1 MLGARIGVLVAAA
14 GASWEVEALRT
25 VSDGPSGAVL
35 LKRCVDLPD
44 LLATAATGQ
53 ARAAVVSARL
63 PGLDAESL
71 DLLRAAG
78 IGVVVVAEAAGPT
91 EVADL
96 PGVVDR
102 LDEDDLSALGVAIRS
117 ASDSAGADDPESRVR
132 AGARR
137 AQPPATS
144 AGVAVHRLD
153 SAGVDP
159 LAPQEGA
166 EEPGHVLAV
175 WGPTGAP
182 GRTTVAVSTAAEL
195 ARAGHDVLL
204 VDADPYGG
212 AVAQHLGVLDE
223 VSGLLSAVRLANAGQ
238 LDAARLASVARAVG
252 PRLRI
257 LTGLPRADR
266 WAEVRGVAFDGVLDA
281 ARNLCS
287 YVVLDL
293 GFALEQ
299 ADQAFGSSAP
309 QRNLMTVAGL
319 DHADEILVVG
329 SADPVGLARLARG
342 LVELPE
348 VVPAAT
354 TRVVVNRVR
363 PSLGWGENEVR
374 AMVEG
379 FVTPASTHFLPHDLA
394 AADRALMA
402 GQPVSELAESA
413 LGKAL
418 TRLAVTVAGEGAAAR
433 PREGR
438 RSVLRR
444 RTAGRGR

>member
-1 MLGARIGVLVAAA
+1 MLGERIGVLVAAA

-44 LLATAATGQ
+44 LLATATTGQ

-63 PGLDAESL
+63 PGLDADSL

-78 IGVVVVAEAAGPT
+78 IGVVVVGEAAGPT

-102 LDEDDLSALGVAIRS
+102 LDENDLSALGVAIRS
-117 ASDSAGADDPESRVR
+117 ASDSAGADDPGSRR
-132 AGARR
+132 AEARR
-137 AQPPATS
+137 AQPPATP
-144 AGVAVHRLD
+144 ARVGGHPID

-159 LAPQEGA
+159 LAAEEGA
-166 EEPGHVLAV
+166 DEPGRVLAV

-195 ARAGHDVLL
+195 ARSGHDVLL

-212 AVAQHLGVLDE
+212 SVAQHLGVLDE

-238 LDAARLASVARAVG
+238 LDATRLASVARAVG
-252 PRLRI
+252 PRLRL

-281 ARNLCS
+281 ARELCA

-402 GQPVSELAESA
+402 GQPVSEVADSA

-418 TRLAVTVAGEGAAAR
+418 TRLAVTVAGDGSAAR
-433 PREGR
+433 RGDGR

-444 RTAGRGR
+444 RRAGRGR